1 VVERECR
8 SVVLVYRSVIWNTN
22 TGFLLLVFR
31 KDGSE
36 WKKRYRKG
44 HKSLG
49 DQEPFMEEETGKPW
63 VVISLVKEQ
72 WRRYSFTVPE

>member
-1 VVERECR
+1 
-8 SVVLVYRSVIWNTN
+8 
-22 TGFLLLVFR
+22 VFR